1 MRALLLL
8 LLLPGLAAAQSAG
21 DLVINE
27 IMIRSVT
34 APEWVELLN
43 TTSGDL
49 LLDGCTL
56 HDGDATVALD
66 GVTVPADGYAVLS
79 DDDSLC
85 VAFEDAA
92 GSTCAHPSEGT
103 FASFSF
109 SDGTSDT
116 VTIDCGGTVI
126 DTVTFDWSQLQGDCS
141 GSTCAANLDPATPT
155 AAANDDWPGAWC
167 VPPQSAF
174 VYDTLGREMLATPG
188 AENVCATAADTC
200 GAGDVVF
207 TELML
212 APPSSTREWFELK
225 VLAPEGCD
233 LHDCELREGPFPDPS
248 FEPTNEEWAV
258 HVIDAPGNSLPLGSG
273 DYALFAR
280 GAEQVVGDEDT
291 APDASWIYADY
302 QYSTISF
309 GNSEAAFVHLSCG
322 GVALDS
328 VPYDWTR
335 FSASCADGGCSVNL
349 LPGRE
354 DAVTNDSVDAFCL
367 APDEPT
373 YIASSG
379 DPFTG
384 TPGQPGACL
393 QRSWPGPGQVIFTE
407 VQGLPNSGEE
417 DSLPEWFELTHL
429 GGATVELT
437 GCRILRSRL
446 DPVTGEYTPTS
457 TSSEATF
464 GQNTDGAVMAEGDV
478 VVWSG
483 SGRCLDGTERELQ
496 SCATDELAFGGISF
510 SNSESERLELFCP
523 DGASGEVLVD
533 AMAYDFTQQ
542 GIRDGHSVEFDPT
555 GDAPGSNNDELGA
568 WCEAGFGDCYVTNDL
583 EQCSYGTPFVAGP
596 CAAENTNFP
605 QSGVPGCRC
614 QAVAPAGGAWAVLA
628 LFGLLARR
636 RRERA

>member
-27 IMIRSVT
+27 IMIRSVS

-43 TTSGDL
+43 TTDGDL

-56 HDGDATVALD
+56 FDGDDTLALN
-66 GVTVPADGYAVLS
+66 GVTVPAGGYAVLS

-85 VAFEDAA
+85 VGFEDAA
-92 GSTCAHPSEGT
+92 GSTCAHPSEGS
-103 FASFSF
+103 FADFSF
-109 SDGTSDT
+109 SDGDADT
-116 VTIDCGGTVI
+116 VTIECGGTVI
-126 DTVTFDWSQLQGDCS
+126 DTVTFDWSELQGECS
-141 GSTCAANLDPATPT
+141 GITCSANLDPVAPT
-155 AAANDDWPGAWC
+155 AAANDDWPDSWC
-167 VPPQSAF
+167 VPPSTTF

-188 AENVCATAADTC
+188 AANVCAEPAEEC
-200 GAGDVVF
+200 GTGDVVF

-212 APPSSTREWFELK
+212 APRSSSREWFEVK
-225 VLAPEGCD
+225 VLAPGGCD
-233 LHDCELREGPFPDPS
+233 LHDCEIREGPFPDPTFDVLNS
-248 FEPTNEEWAV
+248 EWSV
-258 HVIDAPGNSLPLGSG
+258 HVIDAPGNTLPLGSG
-273 DYALFAR
+273 DYALFAK
-280 GAEQVVGDEDT
+280 GADQIVGDENT
-291 APDASWIYADY
+291 TPDASWIYADY
-302 QYSTISF
+302 RYSEITF
-309 GNSEAAFVHLSCG
+309 GNEGAAFVHLSCG
-322 GVALDS
+322 GVPLDS
-328 VPYDWTR
+328 VPYDWSR
-335 FSASCADGGCSVNL
+335 FSPTCRDGGCSVNL

-354 DAVTNDSVDAFCL
+354 DAVTNDSVDAFCQ
-367 APDEPT
+367 APFEPT
-373 YIASSG
+373 WVGSAG
-379 DPFTG
+379 ETFTG
-384 TPGQPGACL
+384 TPGEPGACL
-393 QRSWPGPGQVIFTE
+393 QLSWPGPGQVVFTE
-407 VQGLPNSGEE
+407 LQGMTSPP
-417 DSLPEWFELTHL
+417 LPEFFELTHL

-446 DPVTGEYTPTS
+446 DPISGAYLPTGD
-457 TSSEATF
+457 SSEAIF
-464 GQNTDGAVMAEGDV
+464 GENTDTTVMAEGDV

-483 SGRCLDGTERELQ
+483 SGRCLDGTERQFQ
-496 SCATDELAFGGISF
+496 SCATDELAFGGIEF
-510 SNSESERLELFCP
+510 VNTASERLELYCP

-533 AMAYDFTQQ
+533 AMFYNFKEQ
-542 GIRDGHSVEFDPT
+542 GIRDGHSIEFDPT

-568 WCEAGFGDCYVTNDL
+568 WCEAGFGDCYVTNDV